1 MVVQNDLINTVAHE
15 AVETEV
21 NLLDVE
27 EDEVEVIE
35 RMPKMALAEEKDGL
49 SEGGEEQT
57 WSTKHHLPTK
67 SNRQQ
72 TRVN

>member
-49 SEGGEEQT
+49 SEGEEEQT
-57 WSTKHHLPTK
+57 
-67 SNRQQ
+67 
-72 TRVN
+72 